1 MEFPKF
7 GLVRQRFDDD
17 PPPPVTL
24 AVEQELLRTKLLSAV
39 KKGDRVLLTAGSRG
53 ISSKPEVLS
62 ALIAAIRER
71 GGEPLLFPAMGS
83 HGRAEAS
90 GQVAVLTHLG
100 VTEAQLGAPV
110 YDRMDM
116 VEVGKTEE
124 GLAVFADRIALEA
137 DHILLVNRIKEHTE
151 YIGATESGLLKI
163 AVIGLG
169 RQIGAEAA
177 HRLAVNISYFQAIH
191 AMARVLFERLN
202 ILGGVAVLEDRRN
215 RFRRVESIFADD
227 LFDRAPVRVAESREH
242 KPKLPFDSMDVLL
255 VDEIG
260 KEISGAGFDTKVVGR
275 IMNVY
280 EAECKSPAVTRIVLR
295 DLSNKTQ
302 GNAIGIGIADY
313 VVRRAVDKIDPEAT
327 LINCVTG
334 VSPEKGRIP
343 LTLPDDRT
351 ALETAFRTIGR
362 WTPETVT
369 VLWIQ
374 NTAQLEYLAVSEHL
388 FMSAKQRS
396 DLETV
401 GELFSLPFDASGNL
415 AGLPP
420 LVQRHAGE

>member
-1 MEFPKF
+1 
-7 GLVRQRFDDD
+7 
-17 PPPPVTL
+17 
-24 AVEQELLRTKLLSAV
+24 
-39 KKGDRVLLTAGSRG
+39 
-53 ISSKPEVLS
+53 
-62 ALIAAIRER
+62 
-71 GGEPLLFPAMGS
+71 
-83 HGRAEAS
+83 
-90 GQVAVLTHLG
+90 
-100 VTEAQLGAPV
+100 
-110 YDRMDM
+110 
-116 VEVGKTEE
+116 
-124 GLAVFADRIALEA
+124 
-137 DHILLVNRIKEHTE
+137 
-151 YIGATESGLLKI
+151 
-163 AVIGLG
+163 
-169 RQIGAEAA
+169 
-177 HRLAVNISYFQAIH
+177 
-191 AMARVLFERLN
+191 
-202 ILGGVAVLEDRRN
+202 LEDRRN
-215 RFRRVESIFADD
+215 RFRRVEAIFADD
-227 LFDRAPVRVAESREH
+227 IFHREPVLLAESREH

-295 DLSNKTQ
+295 DLSKKTQ

-374 NTAQLEYLAVSEHL
+374 NTARLEYLAVSEHL

-401 GELFSLPFDASGNL
+401 GELFYLPFDGSGNL

-420 LVQRHAGE
+420 LVQRHTGE